1 MRLRN
6 AAVAFLGAF
15 ALAVPL
21 AGTSLADDF
30 DDRPN
35 LGRLE
40 YIVDGERRQIRPA
53 DNDTCY
59 ELTGTSRRDPATAVR
74 NNTKSRATLFTEDGC
89 NGRSEREL
97 EPKDT
102 VYDVRVRSVVFTP
115 VHVDTDDKHD
125 PFGESRSDDRLDDRD
140 RFDSA
145 SRPEHAVMGDM
156 QAATVL
162 PAMDGPEPQDE
173 PAPSQE
179 QGRHQDHGRHD
190 HVGHEEQGEQAEQGQ
205 QAEQGRQEERQ
216 EEQAPAE
223 GRQEEQAPADERQ
236 EEQPPADERQE
247 EQPPADERQEEQPPA
262 DERQEMPGQPETEQ
276 QGPDMSQEHHE
287 QEPDMF
293 EAVFRSI
300 P

>member
-35 LGRLE
+35 LGRLD

-173 PAPSQE
+173 PAPAQE

-190 HVGHEEQGEQAEQGQ
+190 HVGHEEQGEQAEQG
-205 QAEQGRQEERQ
+205 RQ
-216 EEQAPAE
+216 E

-236 EEQPPADERQE
+236 EEQAPADERQEEQAPADERQE

-276 QGPDMSQEHHE
+276 QGPDMSQDMSQEHHE